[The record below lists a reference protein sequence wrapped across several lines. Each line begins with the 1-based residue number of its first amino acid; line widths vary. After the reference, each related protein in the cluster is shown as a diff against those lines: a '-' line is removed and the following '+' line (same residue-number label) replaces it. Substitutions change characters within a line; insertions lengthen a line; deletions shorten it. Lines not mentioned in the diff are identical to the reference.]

1 MKRFLNASILPA
13 CTGLLAISILAG
25 PLAVYGQ
32 ASSSDA
38 AVTRPDTDATCA
50 IVLLKGDPL
59 SLAASTKPPQ
69 GKKIDFNSTSVKSYR
84 AQLSALRN
92 DFKAWLRANAPAAN
106 VTHSFDI
113 SINAVSV
120 DLNGTSLAV
129 IRQAPQVLDAQ
140 PEGLY
145 YPSTYSDPDL
155 GLINAIQAWQVAGG
169 PANAGADVKVAIL
182 DTGIDV
188 NHPCFSDA
196 GYPAQKQLGD
206 RRFTNNKVIAAKV
219 FNNRISSMGYT
230 AQAIQE
236 HGTHV
241 AGTVGCNLNTP
252 AMVDGVTIPYL
263 VSGVAPRVLLGNYNI
278 FPGNVTNARS
288 EDIFQALEEAYQD
301 GFDIANM
308 SLGGGAKGVS
318 DLVSAAVDHLDR
330 ANMVVAVAAG
340 NSGPGYLTVES
351 PGRAAGALTAGASTV
366 PHYIGAVVTA
376 GGNTYGASVG
386 DFATP
391 TSDLAAPLAVVLDGS
406 SLGLACGALPAGS
419 LAGKIALISRGSC
432 SFSTKIRNAQAAGAL
447 AVLIVNNTVG
457 DPIAMGQ
464 DGTANQPT
472 IPAVMLSEVDGQ
484 AVKAL
489 GSGVQV
495 TIAAALAYIQTP
507 NADFMASFSS
517 RGPTPVDFRIKPDVV
532 APGVN
537 VLSSIPLAY
546 CGGNSCWA
554 FFQGTSMA
562 TPHLAG
568 SAAFLH
574 GLYPDWTSAEI
585 RSAIVNTANRHV
597 LKNYVNGAPT
607 SNVNV
612 VGSGREDLLAAVNAA
627 VTLDP
632 VSISFGAVPDGS
644 GQTQPFTVNLTN
656 MRGLTSTYSLAILG
670 GDASVAYTVAPST
683 ITLPSGGSAAVTVT
697 MSAVK
702 GAALGLH
709 QGMLTLSDG
718 SGELAHAAIFT
729 LIK

>member
-1 MKRFLNASILPA
+1 MKRFLKVRIVSTCLSAVA
-13 CTGLLAISILAG
+13 LLALAG
-25 PLAVYGQ
+25 APAAFGQ

-38 AVTRPDTDATCA
+38 AVTRPDTDATRA

-69 GKKIDFNSTSVKSYR
+69 GNKIDFNSTAVKSYR
-84 AQLSALRN
+84 ARLSALRN

-106 VTHSFDI
+106 VTHTFDI
-113 SINAVSV
+113 SLNAVSV
-120 DLNGTSLAV
+120 DLNGTSLDL
-129 IRQAPQVLDAQ
+129 IKQAPQVLDAQ

-145 YPSTYSDPDL
+145 YPSVDDPDL
-155 GLINAIQAWQVAGG
+155 GLIKAVQAWQVGGG
-169 PANAGADVKVAIL
+169 PANAGADVKVAII

-206 RRFTNNKVIAAKV
+206 HRFTNNKVIAAKV
-219 FNNRISSMGYT
+219 FNNRIPTQGYT

-241 AGTVGCNLNTP
+241 AGTVGCNFGTP
-252 AMVDGVTIPYL
+252 ATVEGVTIPYL
-263 VSGVAPRVLLGNYNI
+263 VSGVAPRVLLGNYNV
-278 FPGNVTNARS
+278 FPATVSNARS
-288 EDIFQALEEAYQD
+288 EDIFQALEEAYED
-301 GFDIANM
+301 GFDVANM

-340 NSGPGYLTVES
+340 NSGPGYFTVES
-351 PGRAAGALTAGASTV
+351 PGRAARALTAGASTV
-366 PHYIGAVVTA
+366 PHFVGAHVTA
-376 GGNTYGASVG
+376 NGTTYGAAVG

-391 TSDLAAPLAVVLDGS
+391 AANLTAPLAVVLNSGS
-406 SLGLACGALPAGS
+406 LTKGCAAFPAGS
-419 LAGKIALISRGSC
+419 LAGKIALISRGTC
-432 SFSTKIRNAQAAGAL
+432 SFSTKIRDAQNAGAL
-447 AVLIVNNTVG
+447 AALIVNNVIG

-464 DGTANQPT
+464 DGTPNQPT
-472 IPAVMLSEVDGQ
+472 IPAVMLSKADG
-484 AVKAL
+484 AAFIGL
-489 GSGVQV
+489 NGASV
-495 TIAAALAYIQTP
+495 TISSALFYIQTP

-517 RGPTPVDFRIKPDVV
+517 WGPTPVDFRIKPDVV

-546 CGGNSCWA
+546 CGGASCWA

-568 SAAFLH
+568 GAAVLRSFYPEWSA
-574 GLYPDWTSAEI
+574 AEI

-597 LKNYVNGAPT
+597 LKDWVVGAPL
-607 SNVNV
+607 NDVNI
-612 VGSGREDLLAAVNAA
+612 VGTGREDLLAAVNASVA
-627 VTLDP
+627 LDP
-632 VSISFGAVPDGS
+632 VSISFGGVPTGS
-644 GQTQPFTVNLTN
+644 GQTQPFAV
-656 MRGLTSTYSLAILG
+656 MLTSLRAVAVTYSLGILG
-670 GDASVAYTVAPST
+670 GDPDVSYSVSPST
-683 ITLPSGGSAAVTVT
+683 ITLQPGGTGTVTVT

-709 QGMLTLSDG
+709 EGIVTLSNAG
-718 SGELAHAAIFT
+718 TEVAHAGILT
-729 LIK
+729 VIK